1 MTNKCRRKRDNIE
14 LRVQY
19 FSDCRGDLA
28 SGPFLSRLL
37 LCFGDLSPWL
47 GPPPPNR
54 GSSILPAFGIA
65 VRIPCYK
72 TLRLNLRVFFKI
84 FRCIFFNHSF
94 FLSGVSHIIEDEG
107 SYFMKIVMMMMIGD
121 NVATLQAVFRK
132 KVPSNFSQTPPTQ
145 SCKDFDHSTNQRN
158 FYRIQF

>member
-1 MTNKCRRKRDNIE
+1 MTNKCERKRDNIE
-14 LRVQY
+14 LKVQY

-28 SGPFLSRLL
+28 SGLFLSRLL

-72 TLRLNLRVFFKI
+72 TLRLNLRVFVKI
-84 FRCIFFNHSF
+84 FSCIFFNHSF
-94 FLSGVSHIIEDEG
+94 FHSPVSDIIEDEG
-107 SYFMKIVMMMMIGD
+107 FFMKIVMMIGD
-121 NVATLQAVFRK
+121 NVATLQAVLSEESPF
-132 KVPSNFSQTPPTQ
+132 
-145 SCKDFDHSTNQRN
+145 
-158 FYRIQF
+158 

>member
-1 MTNKCRRKRDNIE
+1 MVYVWPISVGVKDNIE
-14 LRVQY
+14 LEVQY

-72 TLRLNLRVFFKI
+72 TLRLNLRVF
-84 FRCIFFNHSF
+84 CESESVEN
-94 FLSGVSHIIEDEG
+94 DG

>member
-1 MTNKCRRKRDNIE
+1 M
-14 LRVQY
+14 
-19 FSDCRGDLA
+19 A

-47 GPPPPNR
+47 GPPAPNR

-72 TLRLNLRVFFKI
+72 TLRLNLRVF
-84 FRCIFFNHSF
+84 CESESESVEN
-94 FLSGVSHIIEDEG
+94 DG

-132 KVPSNFSQTPPTQ
+132 KVPSNFSQTPPQ

>member
-1 MTNKCRRKRDNIE
+1 M
-14 LRVQY
+14 
-19 FSDCRGDLA
+19 A

-72 TLRLNLRVFFKI
+72 TLRLNLRVF
-84 FRCIFFNHSF
+84 CESESESVEN
-94 FLSGVSHIIEDEG
+94 DG

-121 NVATLQAVFRK
+121 NVATLQAVLLEESPF
-132 KVPSNFSQTPPTQ
+132 
-145 SCKDFDHSTNQRN
+145 
-158 FYRIQF
+158 

>member
-1 MTNKCRRKRDNIE
+1 M
-14 LRVQY
+14 
-19 FSDCRGDLA
+19 A

-47 GPPPPNR
+47 GPPAPNR

-72 TLRLNLRVFFKI
+72 TLRLNLRVFVKI
-84 FRCIFFNHSF
+84 FSPAYFFTTASSIPRSRIS
-94 FLSGVSHIIEDEG
+94 LR
-107 SYFMKIVMMMMIGD
+107 MKIVMMMIGD

-158 FYRIQF
+158 FYRTGFLVKKFYTLKVSKF